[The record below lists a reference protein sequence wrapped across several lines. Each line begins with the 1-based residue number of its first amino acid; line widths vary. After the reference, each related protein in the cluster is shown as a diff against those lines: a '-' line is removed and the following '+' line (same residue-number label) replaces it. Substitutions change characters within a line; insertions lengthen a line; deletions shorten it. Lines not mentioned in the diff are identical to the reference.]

1 MKKFK
6 LGLFPK
12 VVIAIIIGS
21 VLGLFLADVEVINR
35 SFKTFNVLFAQ
46 LLKFVVPLLVLGLV
60 TPSIANLG
68 RGAGK
73 MLLTVMIIAYCSTV
87 CGALFSYGVSSNVLP
102 MYVDKLEQTEEEVEL
117 KAQND
122 TVFLHSMSSAELP
135 QTADSLQVTAAQ
147 QIDPVVMTRMVPVSK
162 EEAKAKME
170 EMEFKP
176 YIDLKIPPICD
187 IMTAL
192 VLAFM
197 LGVGITFTKSK
208 GLKKGFEEFGEI
220 VKLTIEGV
228 IIPLLPIYI
237 FTMMYEMSATGKL
250 AVVMGTGVKVIATG
264 VVLSILYLI
273 IQYCIAGLIARKNP
287 FKMLW
292 NIIPA
297 YLTGFSI
304 CSSSACIPVT
314 YECTL
319 KNGVRKDIADFVIPL
334 CSTVHMCGSTIKL
347 TVTSVAVAYMFG
359 EPIPFSLFLQFALMQ
374 AIAAVA
380 APGVMGGVL
389 MASVGL
395 LSTILGFSDTMTT
408 LMMTIYLA
416 LDGYG
421 PAVNVSG
428 DAAIAV
434 ITNKLF
440 GKKKEAEA
448 ETVAES

>member
-1 MKKFK
+1 MKKIK

-12 VVIAIIIGS
+12 VVIAIVIGTL
-21 VLGLFLADVEVINR
+21 LGLILPDVIVRIL
-35 SFKTFNVLFAQ
+35 KTFNVLFAQ

-73 MLLTVMIIAYCSTV
+73 MLLTVMLIAYCSTV
-87 CGALFSYGVSSNVLP
+87 CGALFSYGVSSNILP
-102 MYVDKLEQTEEEVEL
+102 MYLNPGEL
-117 KAQND
+117 
-122 TVFLHSMSSAELP
+122 SAE
-135 QTADSLQVTAAQ
+135 A
-147 QIDPVVMTRMVPVSK
+147 VSEK
-162 EEAKAKME
+162 E
-170 EMEFKP
+170 FLP

-192 VLAFM
+192 VLSFVI
-197 LGVGITFTKSK
+197 GVGIIFTGAN
-208 GLKKGFEEFGEI
+208 GLKRGFEEFGEI
-220 VKLTIEGV
+220 VKLTIEKV
-228 IIPLLPIYI
+228 IIPFLPVYI
-237 FTMMYEMSATGKL
+237 FTMICEMSAKGVID
-250 AVVMGTGVKVIATG
+250 VVLGTGFKVILTG
-264 VVLSILYLI
+264 VILSILYLVV
-273 IQYCIAGLIARKNP
+273 QYCIAGIIAGKNP
-287 FKMLW
+287 LKMLW
-292 NIIPA
+292 NVIPA

-359 EPIPFSLFLQFALMQ
+359 APITFGLFMQFALMQ

-395 LSTILGFSDTMTT
+395 LGTVLGFSDTMTT

-434 ITNKLF
+434 IADKLF
-440 GKKKEAEA
+440 GGKKSATTEA
-448 ETVAES
+448 

>member
-1 MKKFK
+1 MKKIK

-12 VVIAIIIGS
+12 VVIAIVIGAL
-21 VLGLFLADVEVINR
+21 LGLILPDVIVRIL
-35 SFKTFNVLFAQ
+35 KTFNVLFAQ

-73 MLLTVMIIAYCSTV
+73 MLLTVMLIAYCSTV
-87 CGALFSYGVSSNVLP
+87 CGALFSYGVSSNILP
-102 MYVDKLEQTEEEVEL
+102 MYLNPGEL
-117 KAQND
+117 
-122 TVFLHSMSSAELP
+122 SAE
-135 QTADSLQVTAAQ
+135 A
-147 QIDPVVMTRMVPVSK
+147 VSEK
-162 EEAKAKME
+162 E
-170 EMEFKP
+170 FLP

-192 VLAFM
+192 VLSFVI
-197 LGVGITFTKSK
+197 GVGIIFTGAN
-208 GLKKGFEEFGEI
+208 GLKRGFEEFGEI
-220 VKLTIEGV
+220 VKLTIEKV
-228 IIPLLPIYI
+228 IIPFLPVYI
-237 FTMMYEMSATGKL
+237 FTMICEMSAKGVID
-250 AVVMGTGVKVIATG
+250 VVLGTGFKVILTG
-264 VVLSILYLI
+264 VVLSILYLVV
-273 IQYCIAGLIARKNP
+273 QYCIAGIIARKNP
-287 FKMLW
+287 LKMLW
-292 NIIPA
+292 NVIPA

-359 EPIPFSLFLQFALMQ
+359 APITFGLFMQFALMQ

-395 LSTILGFSDTMTT
+395 LGTVLGFSDTMTT

-434 ITNKLF
+434 IADKLF
-440 GKKKEAEA
+440 GGKKSATTEA
-448 ETVAES
+448 

>member
-1 MKKFK
+1 MKKLK

-12 VVIAIIIGS
+12 VVIAIVVGAL
-21 VLGLFLADVEVINR
+21 LGLFLPDVVVRI
-35 SFKTFNVLFAQ
+35 FKTFNVLFAQ

-73 MLLTVMIIAYCSTV
+73 MLLTVMLLAYCSTV
-87 CGALFSYGVSSNVLP
+87 CGALFSFGVSSNIFP
-102 MYVDKLEQTEEEVEL
+102 MYLEPGEL
-117 KAQND
+117 
-122 TVFLHSMSSAELP
+122 SSA
-135 QTADSLQVTAAQ
+135 A
-147 QIDPVVMTRMVPVSK
+147 VSEK
-162 EEAKAKME
+162 E
-170 EMEFKP
+170 FLP

-192 VLAFM
+192 VLSFVI
-197 LGVGITFTKSK
+197 GVGIIFTGAN

-220 VKLTIEGV
+220 VKLTIEKV
-228 IIPLLPIYI
+228 IIPFLPVYI
-237 FTMMYEMSATGKL
+237 FTMICEMSAKGVID
-250 AVVMGTGVKVIATG
+250 VVLGTGFKVILTG
-264 VVLSILYLI
+264 VILSILYLI
-273 IQYCIAGLIARKNP
+273 VQYCIAGIIARKNP
-287 FKMLW
+287 LKLIW

-359 EPIPFSLFLQFALMQ
+359 EPITFGLFMQFALMQ

-395 LSTILGFSDTMTT
+395 LGTVLGFSDTMTT

-434 ITNKLF
+434 IADRLF
-440 GKKKEAEA
+440 GGKKNAAKSAEA
-448 ETVAES
+448 

>member
-1 MKKFK
+1 MKKIK

-12 VVIAIIIGS
+12 VVIAIVIGTL
-21 VLGLFLADVEVINR
+21 LGLILPDVIVRIL
-35 SFKTFNVLFAQ
+35 KTFNVLFAQ

-73 MLLTVMIIAYCSTV
+73 MLLTVMLIAYCSTV
-87 CGALFSYGVSSNVLP
+87 CGALFSYGVSSNILP
-102 MYVDKLEQTEEEVEL
+102 MYLNPGEL
-117 KAQND
+117 
-122 TVFLHSMSSAELP
+122 SAE
-135 QTADSLQVTAAQ
+135 A
-147 QIDPVVMTRMVPVSK
+147 VSEK
-162 EEAKAKME
+162 E
-170 EMEFKP
+170 FLP

-192 VLAFM
+192 VLSFVI
-197 LGVGITFTKSK
+197 GVGIIFTEAN
-208 GLKKGFEEFGEI
+208 GLKRGFEEFGEI
-220 VKLTIEGV
+220 VKLTIEKV
-228 IIPLLPIYI
+228 IIPFLPVYI
-237 FTMMYEMSATGKL
+237 FTMICEMSAKGVID
-250 AVVMGTGVKVIATG
+250 VVLGTGFKVILTG
-264 VVLSILYLI
+264 VILSILYLVV
-273 IQYCIAGLIARKNP
+273 QYCIAGIIAGKNP
-287 FKMLW
+287 LKMLW
-292 NIIPA
+292 NVIPA

-359 EPIPFSLFLQFALMQ
+359 APITFGLFMQFALMQ

-395 LSTILGFSDTMTT
+395 LGTVLGFSDTMTT

-434 ITNKLF
+434 IADKLF
-440 GKKKEAEA
+440 GGKKSATTEA
-448 ETVAES
+448 

>member
-1 MKKFK
+1 MKKIK

-12 VVIAIIIGS
+12 VVIAIVIGAL
-21 VLGLFLADVEVINR
+21 LGLILPDVVVRIL
-35 SFKTFNVLFAQ
+35 KTFNVLFAQ

-68 RGAGK
+68 RGAGR
-73 MLLTVMIIAYCSTV
+73 MLLTVMLIAYCSTV
-87 CGALFSYGVSSNVLP
+87 CGALFSYGVSSNIFPLYLTP
-102 MYVDKLEQTEEEVEL
+102 GEL
-117 KAQND
+117 SGDAVSEKE
-122 TVFLHSMSSAELP
+122 FL
-135 QTADSLQVTAAQ
+135 
-147 QIDPVVMTRMVPVSK
+147 
-162 EEAKAKME
+162 
-170 EMEFKP
+170 P

-192 VLAFM
+192 VLSFVV
-197 LGVGITFTKSK
+197 GVGIIFTDAK

-220 VKLTIEGV
+220 VKLTIENV
-228 IIPLLPIYI
+228 IIPFLPVYI
-237 FTMMYEMSATGKL
+237 FTMICEMSARGVID
-250 AVVMGTGVKVIATG
+250 VVLGTGFKVILTG
-264 VVLSILYLI
+264 VILSILYLVV
-273 IQYCIAGLIARKNP
+273 QYCIAGLIARKNP
-287 FKMLW
+287 LKMLW

-314 YECTL
+314 YECAL
-319 KNGVRKDIADFVIPL
+319 KNGVRRDIADFVIPL

-359 EPIPFSLFLQFALMQ
+359 EPITFGLFMQFALMQ

-395 LSTILGFSDTMTT
+395 LGTVLGFSDTMTT

-434 ITNKLF
+434 IADRLF
-440 GKKKEAEA
+440 GKKMDKKTAEQSAAVEA
-448 ETVAES
+448 

>member
-1 MKKFK
+1 MKKIK

-12 VVIAIIIGS
+12 VVIAIVIGAL
-21 VLGLFLADVEVINR
+21 LGLILPDVIVRIL
-35 SFKTFNVLFAQ
+35 KTFNVLFAQ

-73 MLLTVMIIAYCSTV
+73 MLLTVMLLAYCSTV
-87 CGALFSYGVSSNVLP
+87 CGALFSYGVSSNILP
-102 MYVDKLEQTEEEVEL
+102 MYLNPGEL
-117 KAQND
+117 
-122 TVFLHSMSSAELP
+122 SAE
-135 QTADSLQVTAAQ
+135 A
-147 QIDPVVMTRMVPVSK
+147 VSEK
-162 EEAKAKME
+162 E
-170 EMEFKP
+170 FLP

-192 VLAFM
+192 VLSFVI
-197 LGVGITFTKSK
+197 GVGIIFTGAN
-208 GLKKGFEEFGEI
+208 GLKRGFEEFGEI
-220 VKLTIEGV
+220 VKLTIEKV
-228 IIPLLPIYI
+228 IIPFLPVYI
-237 FTMMYEMSATGKL
+237 FTMICEMSAKGVID
-250 AVVMGTGVKVIATG
+250 VVLGTGFKVILTG
-264 VVLSILYLI
+264 VVLSILYLVV
-273 IQYCIAGLIARKNP
+273 QYCIAGIIARKNP
-287 FKMLW
+287 LKLLW
-292 NIIPA
+292 NVIPA

-359 EPIPFSLFLQFALMQ
+359 APITFGLFMQFALMQ

-395 LSTILGFSDTMTT
+395 LGTVLGFSDTMTT

-434 ITNKLF
+434 IADKLF
-440 GKKKEAEA
+440 GGKKSETTEA
-448 ETVAES
+448 

>member
-1 MKKFK
+1 MKKIK

-12 VVIAIIIGS
+12 VVIAIVIGAL
-21 VLGLFLADVEVINR
+21 LGLILPDVAVRIL
-35 SFKTFNVLFAQ
+35 KTFNVLFAQ

-73 MLLTVMIIAYCSTV
+73 MLLTVMLLAYCSTV
-87 CGALFSYGVSSNVLP
+87 CGALFSYGVSSNILP
-102 MYVDKLEQTEEEVEL
+102 MYLDPGEL
-117 KAQND
+117 SNAAVSEKE
-122 TVFLHSMSSAELP
+122 FL
-135 QTADSLQVTAAQ
+135 
-147 QIDPVVMTRMVPVSK
+147 
-162 EEAKAKME
+162 
-170 EMEFKP
+170 P

-192 VLAFM
+192 VLSFVI
-197 LGVGITFTKSK
+197 GVGIIFTGAN
-208 GLKKGFEEFGEI
+208 GLKRGFEEFGEI
-220 VKLTIEGV
+220 VKLTIEKV
-228 IIPLLPIYI
+228 IIPFLPVYI
-237 FTMMYEMSATGKL
+237 FTMICEMSAKGVID
-250 AVVMGTGVKVIATG
+250 VVLGTGFKVILTG

-273 IQYCIAGLIARKNP
+273 VQYCIAGIIARKNP
-287 FKMLW
+287 LKMLW
-292 NIIPA
+292 NVIPA

-359 EPIPFSLFLQFALMQ
+359 APITFGLFMQFALMQ

-395 LSTILGFSDTMTT
+395 LGTVLGFSDTMTT

-434 ITNKLF
+434 IADKLF
-440 GKKKEAEA
+440 GGKKSETTEA
-448 ETVAES
+448 

>member
-1 MKKFK
+1 MKKIK

-12 VVIAIIIGS
+12 VLIAITVGAL
-21 VLGLFLADVEVINR
+21 LGLILPDVVIR
-35 SFKTFNVLFAQ
+35 ILKTFNVIFAQ

-73 MLLTVMIIAYCSTV
+73 MLMTVMVIAYCSTV
-87 CGALFSYGVSSNVLP
+87 CGALFSYGVSSNIFPL
-102 MYVDKLEQTEEEVEL
+102 YLDAGEL
-117 KAQND
+117 SASSVAEKE
-122 TVFLHSMSSAELP
+122 FL
-135 QTADSLQVTAAQ
+135 
-147 QIDPVVMTRMVPVSK
+147 
-162 EEAKAKME
+162 
-170 EMEFKP
+170 P

-192 VLAFM
+192 VLSFVV
-197 LGVGITFTKSK
+197 GVGIIFTNAN
-208 GLKKGFEEFGEI
+208 GLKKAFEEFGEI
-220 VKLTIEGV
+220 VKLTIESV

-237 FTMMYEMSATGKL
+237 FTMICEMSARGVI
-250 AVVMGTGVKVIATG
+250 AVVMGTGAKVIATG
-264 VVLSILYLI
+264 VALSICYLI
-273 IQYCIAGLIARKNP
+273 IQYCIAGIVARKNP

-292 NIIPA
+292 NIVPA

-314 YECTL
+314 YDCTL
-319 KNGVRKDIADFVIPL
+319 KNGVSKDIADFTIPL

-359 EPIPFSLFLQFALMQ
+359 EPISFSLFIQFALMQ

-395 LSTILGFSDTMTT
+395 LGTVLGFSDTMTT

-428 DAAIAV
+428 DCAIAV
-434 ITNKLF
+434 ITDTLF
-440 GKKKEAEA
+440 GKKTAEN
-448 ETVAES
+448 

>member
-12 VVIAIIIGS
+12 VVIAIVVGAL
-21 VLGLFLADVEVINR
+21 LGLILPDVVVRI
-35 SFKTFNVLFAQ
+35 FKTFNVLFAQ

-73 MLLTVMIIAYCSTV
+73 MLLTVMLIAYCSTV
-87 CGALFSYGVSSNVLP
+87 CGALFSFGVSSNIFP
-102 MYVDKLEQTEEEVEL
+102 MYLEPGEL
-117 KAQND
+117 
-122 TVFLHSMSSAELP
+122 SSA
-135 QTADSLQVTAAQ
+135 A
-147 QIDPVVMTRMVPVSK
+147 VSEK
-162 EEAKAKME
+162 E
-170 EMEFKP
+170 FLP

-192 VLAFM
+192 VLSFVI
-197 LGVGITFTKSK
+197 GVGIIFTGAN

-220 VKLTIEGV
+220 VKLTIENV
-228 IIPLLPIYI
+228 IIPFLPVYI
-237 FTMMYEMSATGKL
+237 FTMICEMSAKGVID
-250 AVVMGTGVKVIATG
+250 VVLGTGFKVILTG
-264 VVLSILYLI
+264 VILSILYLI
-273 IQYCIAGLIARKNP
+273 VQYCIAGIIARKNP
-287 FKMLW
+287 LKMIW

-359 EPIPFSLFLQFALMQ
+359 EPITFGLFMQFALMQ

-395 LSTILGFSDTMTT
+395 LGSVLGFSDTMTT

-434 ITNKLF
+434 IADRLF
-440 GKKKEAEA
+440 GGKKNSAESAEA
-448 ETVAES
+448 